1 MKPYY
6 YVYRVGNGNSNV
18 KHSTIES
25 AQKEAE
31 RICNQHPGSV
41 FEILKCLAI
50 VRCTQASTFWMDGE
64 NWGAEEEPPEKPR
77 YRMLEIGEHIQIGD
91 ERPNGN
97 LGWVG
102 WSLAIG
108 TPVNSG
114 TPPTRRP
121 L

>member
-25 AQKEAE
+25 AQKEAK

-50 VRCTQASTFWMDGE
+50 VQCTQASTFWMDGE
-64 NWGAEEEPPEKPR
+64 EPPENPH
-77 YRMLEIGEHIQIGD
+77 YRMLEIGEVTQEGD
-91 ERPNGN
+91 QYEKVGGTG
-97 LGWVG
+97 LWVTTSYTG
-102 WSLAIG
+102 YSLCCYNA
-108 TPVNSG
+108 PH
-114 TPPTRRP
+114 RRP

>member
-50 VRCTQASTFWMDGE
+50 VQCTQASTFWMDGE
-64 NWGAEEEPPEKPR
+64 NWMDGEEPPEKPR
-77 YRMLEIGEHIQIGD
+77 YRMLEYGEIIQPGDEYDDDGTWRPRALTIGEKGSAD
-91 ERPNGN
+91 NR
-97 LGWVG
+97 
-102 WSLAIG
+102 
-108 TPVNSG
+108 
-114 TPPTRRP
+114 PTRRP

>member
-64 NWGAEEEPPEKPR
+64 NWGDGEEQPEKSR
-77 YRMLEIGEHIQIGD
+77 YRMLEIGEFVESGDQWEKEPGQWIDRNYIG
-91 ERPNGN
+91 RQ
-97 LGWVG
+97 
-102 WSLAIG
+102 SIG
-108 TPVNSG
+108 MQ
-114 TPPTRRP
+114 PTRRP